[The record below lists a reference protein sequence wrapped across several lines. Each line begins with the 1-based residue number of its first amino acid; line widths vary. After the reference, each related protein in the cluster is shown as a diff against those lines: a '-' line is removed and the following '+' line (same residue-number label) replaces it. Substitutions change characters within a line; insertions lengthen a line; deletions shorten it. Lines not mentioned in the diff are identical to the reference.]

1 MRHFKSKSKRR
12 LTKIIGVE
20 TTTLLEGKNKTRSI
34 SHPYITIY
42 YKQFR
47 YTNVYKVNH
56 PITRKKWV
64 DGEFLT
70 HESENL
76 FNTYLKLNN

>member
-1 MRHFKSKSKRR
+1 MYIKS
-12 LTKIIGVE
+12 
-20 TTTLLEGKNKTRSI
+20 
-34 SHPYITIY
+34 
-42 YKQFR
+42 
-47 YTNVYKVNH
+47 NH

-64 DGEFLT
+64 DSEFLT